1 VALDT
6 VSGGDVAMRAP
17 VVLELVAHEEQ
28 DQHGAAMYREEDGDG
43 QHLAIVRASGRP
55 VPRLPLRHLVAR
67 RVHGSTLPWNPAAL
81 SLVRH
86 AGSKS
91 RQEIGLLG
99 FELIVGQD
107 TSVAAT
113 PTELRVFRAIGR
125 GIRRAAIKGSLP
137 GANLR

>member
-1 VALDT
+1 
-6 VSGGDVAMRAP
+6 
-17 VVLELVAHEEQ
+17 
-28 DQHGAAMYREEDGDG
+28 
-43 QHLAIVRASGRP
+43 
-55 VPRLPLRHLVAR
+55 LVAR

-107 TSVAAT
+107 TCVAAT